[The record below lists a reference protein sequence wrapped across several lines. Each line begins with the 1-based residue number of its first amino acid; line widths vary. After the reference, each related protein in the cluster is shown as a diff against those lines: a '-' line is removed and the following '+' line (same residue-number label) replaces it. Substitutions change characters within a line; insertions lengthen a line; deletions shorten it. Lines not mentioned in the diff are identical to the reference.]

1 MLIQNHRNRES
12 NSRSSQF
19 TYTDVMN
26 NMKLL
31 SVVTPLSIYN
41 GCSTQKKFWE
51 ENFTQ
56 VNMKNGGRRNVSRP
70 REIKNSEHYIA
81 LEIYLKFGN
90 LENMNIISSEP
101 RDYLGRSGKRL
112 STSLGINT
120 IIRSKI
126 LKRKGFPLMKSV
138 LRIFLKLLRN
148 LRVCLLRVM

>member
-1 MLIQNHRNRES
+1 
-12 NSRSSQF
+12 
-19 TYTDVMN
+19 MN